1 MFHNICKCF
10 RQSWTTGTNWIISI
24 DSFTDVLQRLNT
36 ALYRAISDPTARQI
50 LVESLAFGVL
60 MLHGIMLLDF

>member
-1 MFHNICKCF
+1 MTQGPNE
-10 RQSWTTGTNWIISI
+10 SS
-24 DSFTDVLQRLNT
+24 TDFLQTLATDLVRS
-36 ALYRAISDPTARQI
+36 ISDPTARQI